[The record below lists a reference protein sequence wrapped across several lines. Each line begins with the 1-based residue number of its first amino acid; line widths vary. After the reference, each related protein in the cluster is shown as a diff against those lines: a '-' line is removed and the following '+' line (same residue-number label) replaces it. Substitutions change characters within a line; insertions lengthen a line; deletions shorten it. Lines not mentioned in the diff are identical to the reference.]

1 MEAKKSIYQIITDKF
16 VAQLEQGIV
25 PWQKPWSMQGDNAND
40 IAISYTTR
48 KPYSLLNQML
58 LGWRGGEYLTFKQI
72 QDLKGQVKKGA
83 KASMVVF
90 YSPIKVTE
98 KDEVTGE
105 EVEKTIRCLKYY
117 NVFHIDDTTGIPTKA
132 NAIEETDTEVNP
144 IEEAENLIQGYLE
157 REKTLTFINDKV
169 SDSAYFSPSQDIV
182 NVPCIKQYKVIEEYY
197 STAFHEFTHSTLVE
211 KRCNRKGG
219 KKFGDEEYSKEEL
232 VAEIGSAMLCSL
244 CGIDNAK
251 VFKNSVAYVQSW
263 LRKLRNDSKLIVI
276 ASAQA
281 EKAVKYI
288 ANLQD

>member
-1 MEAKKSIYQIITDKF
+1 MEAKKSIYQIITNKF
-16 VAQLEQGIV
+16 VEQLEQGIV
-25 PWQKPWSMQGDNAND
+25 PWHKPWSVVGSNEV
-40 IAISYTTR
+40 AISYTTR

-58 LGWRGGEYLTFKQI
+58 LGWKSGEYLTFKQI

-83 KASMVVF
+83 KSSMVVF
-90 YSPIKVTE
+90 YTPIKVTE

-105 EVEKTIRCLKYY
+105 EIEKTIRCLKYY
-117 NVFHIDDTTGIPTKA
+117 NVFHINDTIGIQSKV
-132 NAIEETDTEVNP
+132 EETEATNDVSP
-144 IEEAENLIQGYLE
+144 IEEAENLIKGYLE

-182 NVPCIKQYKVIEEYY
+182 NVPCIKQYKVVEEYY
-197 STAFHEFTHSTLVE
+197 STTFHELTHSTLVE
-211 KRCNRKGG
+211 SRCNRKTNCV
-219 KKFGDEEYSKEEL
+219 FGSEYYAKEEL

-244 CGIDNAK
+244 AGIESAK
-251 VFKNSVAYVQSW
+251 AFSNSVAYVQSW

-288 ANLQD
+288 ANIQD

>member
-1 MEAKKSIYQIITDKF
+1 MSIYEIITNKF
-16 VAQLEQGIV
+16 VEQLEQGIV
-25 PWQKPWSMQGDNAND
+25 PWQKPWSVNGSNSSEV
-40 IAISYTTR
+40 AISYTTR

-58 LGWRGGEYLTFKQI
+58 LGWRSGEYLTFKQI
-72 QDLKGQVKKGA
+72 QDLKGSVKKGA
-83 KASMVVF
+83 KSQMVVF
-90 YSPIKVTE
+90 YTPIKVTE
-98 KDEVTGE
+98 KDKVTNE
-105 EVEKTIRCLKYY
+105 DIEKTIPCLKYY
-117 NVFHIDDTTGIPTKA
+117 NVFHIDDTTGIPTKV
-132 NAIEETDTEVNP
+132 NAIEEAETKVNA
-144 IEEAENLIQGYLE
+144 IEEAETLIQSYLK
-157 REKTLTFINDKV
+157 REKNLKFINDKV
-169 SDSAYFSPSQDIV
+169 SDQAYFSPSQDLV
-182 NVPCIKQYKVIEEYY
+182 QVPMMKQYKVVEEYY